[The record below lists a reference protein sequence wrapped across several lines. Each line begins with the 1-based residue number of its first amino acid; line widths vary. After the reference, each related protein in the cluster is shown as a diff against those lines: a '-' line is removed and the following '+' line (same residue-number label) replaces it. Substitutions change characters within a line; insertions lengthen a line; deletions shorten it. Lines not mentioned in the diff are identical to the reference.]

1 MPFEDVV
8 ETAYSVGPVVAGV
21 LFGAH
26 RHGGSVCCVQ
36 RPLHSLPLN
45 REPSVLWLLCA
56 DRLRV
61 VCLDG
66 RSAVQRAEGARSWYA
81 FDFSD
86 ATLTLSPH
94 RPLPCTSCLAVQP
107 RLR

>member
-26 RHGGSVCCVQ
+26 RHGGSAQ
-36 RPLHSLPLN
+36 ALPLHSLPLN

-81 FDFSD
+81 LAFSD

-94 RPLPCTSCLAVQP
+94 RPLPCTSCLAAQP
-107 RLR
+107 RSR